1 MHSVILGKKIQE
13 LKAAK
18 KAQNP
23 EPYSQKLKRKRNG
36 VTKQG
41 ESLLFPRN

>member
-1 MHSVILGKKIQE
+1 MHSVILEKKIQE
-13 LKAAK
+13 LIAAK
-18 KAQNP
+18 RAQSP

>member
-1 MHSVILGKKIQE
+1 MHSVILEKKIQE
-13 LKAAK
+13 LIAAK
-18 KAQNP
+18 RAQNP